1 MDRTEIINY
10 VRDISEKIKRLEIR
24 GATTIAIK
32 AVETIKYVAQNAD
45 KEILEK
51 VLEDSLEILK
61 NSRPTEPAMY
71 NGLTYIST
79 RFREEKTW
87 DPEED
92 RRKLVEISDSYLKML
107 FEAFYKIIE
116 IGSKLIPDGSRI
128 MTHCHSS
135 TVTNI
140 LKKAVEM
147 DKSVEVVSSETR
159 PRYQGRKTTREL
171 AAAGIKVY
179 HIVDSSMRW
188 AARRFKPDLAMIGAD
203 AITSIGTVINKIGS
217 KLLALVAKEFDFP
230 FYIAT
235 TLLKLDIRTL
245 HGESI
250 TIEMRDPS
258 EVWGD
263 PPENV
268 VILNPAFETVSPE
281 YIDGIISE
289 IGVIPPNNALRAF
302 KEKYPHIWLTNFK

>member
-1 MDRTEIINY
+1 MNKAGLINH
-10 VRDISEKIKRLEIR
+10 VKDVSEKIKKLEIR

-32 AVETIKYVAQNAD
+32 AVETVKYVVQNAPG
-45 KEILEK
+45 EQLERM
-51 VLEDSLEILK
+51 LIESIEILK

-71 NGLTYIST
+71 NGLTYIYT
-79 RFREEKTW
+79 RFRKEKSD
-87 DPEED
+87 DPEEN
-92 RRKLVEISDSYLKML
+92 RKKLIGIADTYLKML
-107 FEAFYKIIE
+107 FDAFYKIIE
-116 IGSKLIPDGSRI
+116 VGSKLIPDDSRI

-140 LKKAVEM
+140 LKKAFEM
-147 DKSVEVVSSETR
+147 GKTFEVISSETR
-159 PRYQGRKTTREL
+159 PRFQGRKTTKEL

-230 FYIAT
+230 FYIGS
-235 TLLKLDIRTL
+235 TLLKLDIRTMC
-245 HGESI
+245 GENV

-258 EVWGD
+258 EIWED

-268 VILNPAFETVSPE
+268 VILNPAFETVSHE

-289 IGVIPPNNALRAF
+289 VGIIPPNNVLHAF
-302 KEKYPHIWLTNFK
+302 KEKYPYIWSTNFI